1 MSQLFSQRALQ
12 KRHRVGDR
20 NGPIT
25 LLTPPLRATLGLGLA
40 IALGGGLW
48 ATLARIPISVTGTGV
63 LLPVSTINAMLSGAD
78 GTAVWL
84 FHRPAE
90 PWHALAL
97 QFRQRPGSFNDTEM
111 LELVRFVLG
120 ADGAGFAATEQT
132 TGPSMARESINSIE
146 EMHRG
151 LRFPRGRLLLWVQSS
166 AQKERLSTALDQLQR
181 TLRDTDAQAR
191 NINNNQ
197 RTLRQELDS
206 RSAYLAKMQALEGR
220 GFVSRA
226 SILQEQAQVDNIR
239 SQINTNQNQ
248 LISLDAKRDQ
258 AYQELR
264 NQLAKL
270 INEELIFAPRD
281 VYLSQV
287 IPNNGET
294 VSRGTVVLELS
305 DDKLK
310 GAALVPV
317 FLSSKEMAQVG
328 PGMAVLATPE
338 GYKRSE
344 VGGIVG
350 EVVSM
355 ASLPSGVDDIAARVG
370 VKALAETIHAREPA
384 PTMAVVALKRS
395 ARPSAENSGGYAW
408 SSRGALPFAPTPGDR
423 LDVEVTTRR
432 VAPISLVLP
441 ALRNLF
447 GLTPPQQNEAP
458 VGSGSQQ
465 PKP

>member
-1 MSQLFSQRALQ
+1 MIELFSQRALQ

-25 LLTPPLRATLGLGLA
+25 LLTPPLRATLWLGLA
-40 IALGGGLW
+40 IALGGFLW

-63 LLPVSTINAMLSGAD
+63 LLPVSTIDAMLSGAD
-78 GTAVWL
+78 GTAAWM
-84 FHRPAE
+84 FHRAPE
-90 PWHALAL
+90 PWHELAL
-97 QFRQRPGSFNDTEM
+97 RFKQRPGSFNDTQM
-111 LELVRFVLG
+111 LELARLILAADDAGMAGSAIPAG
-120 ADGAGFAATEQT
+120 A
-132 TGPSMARESINSIE
+132 SMARQYIDSLEGKN
-146 EMHRG
+146 RG
-151 LRFPRGRLLLWVQSS
+151 RLFLQGRLLLWVQSS
-166 AQKERLSTALDQLQR
+166 AQKERLSTALDHLQR

-191 NINNNQ
+191 NIDNNQ
-197 RTLRQELDS
+197 RTLRQELNS
-206 RSAYLAKMQALEGR
+206 RSAYLTKMVALESR

-248 LISLDAKRDQ
+248 LIGLDAKRDQ
-258 AYQELR
+258 AYQALR

-270 INEELIFAPRD
+270 INEELIFSPRD

-294 VSRGTVVLELS
+294 VSRGAVVLQLS
-305 DDKLK
+305 DDRLES
-310 GAALVPV
+310 AALVPV

-338 GYKRSE
+338 GYNRSE

-355 ASLPSGVDDIAARVG
+355 ATLPSSVDDIAARVG
-370 VKALAETIHAREPA
+370 VKALAETIHTREPA
-384 PTMAVVALKRS
+384 PTMAVVELKRNVRTS
-395 ARPSAENSGGYAW
+395 AANSGGYIW
-408 SSRGALPFAPTPGDR
+408 SSRGSLPFAPTPGDR

-432 VAPISLVLP
+432 IAPISLVLP

-447 GLTPPQQNEAP
+447 GLTPPPPNEAP
-458 VGSGSQQ
+458 AGSGSQQ
-465 PKP
+465 PTP